1 MAVTPTGLST
11 VRSLSTAS
19 PIQPTANPATKK
31 TADVSFQD
39 TIRGLLDKANTPH
52 AAAETAFSDLVAG
65 KTDNLHNVVLSVAK
79 ADMSFRLLL
88 ELRNRLTEAY
98 QEIMRMQV

>member
-1 MAVTPTGLST
+1 MAVPPTGFST

-19 PIQPTANPATKK
+19 QIQPAGNAATKK
-31 TADVSFQD
+31 PNDVSFQD
-39 TIRGLLDKANTPH
+39 TIRGLLDKANEPH
-52 AAAETAFSDLVAG
+52 ADAEAAFQDLITG
-65 KTDNLHNVVLSVAK
+65 NTDNLHNVVLSVAK